1 MDLFVFKTIENKNK
15 TIILK
20 EFRKP
25 WDKDDYNLPWE
36 KGYYNEPNTLLLDDF
51 PYKALLFSI
60 NNLRAYLDGLSK
72 AKDMR
77 KYIKENSFGKLEISE
92 TSKDWNY
99 YRWVIDNL
107 SMGSVNVYIHDF
119 DDAKEEPNKA
129 ASNDK
134 HLLQE

>member
-60 NNLRAYLDGLSK
+60 NNV
-72 AKDMR
+72 
-77 KYIKENSFGKLEISE
+77 NPFSFLVKTFLFLAPL
-92 TSKDWNY
+92 NY
-99 YRWVIDNL
+99 NI
-107 SMGSVNVYIHDF
+107 IF
-119 DDAKEEPNKA
+119 
-129 ASNDK
+129 
-134 HLLQE
+134 

>member
-107 SMGSVNVYIHDF
+107 SMG
-119 DDAKEEPNKA
+119 
-129 ASNDK
+129 
-134 HLLQE
+134 